1 MEFFD
6 ELIEDSNSEKM
17 REIGVFGYEETPRT
31 FLHIESGDIRLSV
44 QASCVHYCHPRI
56 TSMYLEDYSSMEF
69 AMIKGDSFTS
79 VEEIFPDSDLQEKL
93 EPYFDGTV
101 YGFVPVE
108 LINKLYLALKG
119 D

>member
-1 MEFFD
+1 MESFD
-6 ELIEDSNSEKM
+6 ELIEDSNSETM
-17 REIGVFGYEETPRT
+17 RDIVVFGYEKTPRA

-101 YGFVPVE
+101 YGFVSVK
-108 LINKLYLALKG
+108 LINKL
-119 D
+119 